1 MSQFN
6 PKVSGSKGGLLV
18 KAAPGV
24 TLRNASVDLSS
35 IVNMNAL
42 RDRCRKALT
51 AAPGYAAFAGTTDE
65 KKKKPMPEPHT
76 VSAFRAGI
84 GAESLTQDERAAQLA
99 VSAFGADVKKG
110 NAMALENAA
119 EAAVKSGTNSV
130 DDKPQAQAG
139 PVSVKETIA
148 GIGDADTQRA
158 LRRVLPAAA
167 LRQAPVRR
175 SRQEEEENA
184 RAARDARWEADD
196 DELLGSRGAVAAP
209 VPAPAA
215 ASDAPASSPAPAVSE
230 GAAKRRAMEA
240 ARAAALTKRPKRK

>member
-35 IVNMNAL
+35 IVNMSAL

-65 KKKKPMPEPHT
+65 KKKKPMPEPQT

-110 NAMALENAA
+110 NGLALENAA

-130 DDKPQAQAG
+130 DDKPQAQTG

-148 GIGDADTQRA
+148 GIGDADAQRA

-175 SRQEEEENA
+175 SRLEEEESA

-196 DELLGSRGAVAAP
+196 DELLGSRGAVAG
-209 VPAPAA
+209 PAA
-215 ASDAPASSPAPAVSE
+215 SSVVPASSPAPAVSE